1 MPSAA
6 RAKTF
11 DAAEGEI
18 VTFRC
23 TGKSMVPIFLASF
36 VVPSQCQELRLH
48 RQQALLRT
56 GAHIGQPVAAG

>member
-36 VVPSQCQELRLH
+36 VVPSQTLRLH
-48 RQQALLRT
+48 RQ
-56 GAHIGQPVAAG
+56 